1 MATDSDDLEWEDSD
15 WEMDE
20 RLKPRPTVNLLQELV
35 QRDLDTFRRFRV
47 NEREVRY
54 FLRTLEVG
62 LRTQHGLKR
71 PDQQDEATTD

>member
-1 MATDSDDLEWEDSD
+1 MSESCDHDNPD

-20 RLKPRPTVNLLQELV
+20 RLKPRLTVNLLQELV

-54 FLRTLEVG
+54 FLRTLESG
-62 LRTQHGLKR
+62 LRTQHGLKQ
-71 PDQQDEATTD
+71 PEQQDESSTD